1 MVKRKRNTAICT
13 IREAAMHPTIGYEL
27 NRARTAE
34 LRDQAQRDG
43 LAYTARRARRPR
55 RHQVSDHLPTARLM
69 AVRRLL
75 TMPGTRTD

>member
-1 MVKRKRNTAICT
+1 
-13 IREAAMHPTIGYEL
+13 MHPTLGYDL

-43 LAYTARRARRPR
+43 LAHAARRARRPR
-55 RHQVSDHLPTARLM
+55 RHQLSDHLPTAPLM

-75 TMPGTRTD
+75 TMPGTRMN